1 MKNVKKAKNLNELQK
16 LLSPDRQEL
25 LSRFLERKWFK
36 NTEFQLQKE
45 ILILP
50 EDWEGYLADLVKRKD
65 EIRGLEILKLTSIQR
80 GDFMA
85 FTRFLVRVLHTNQE
99 INYREYVSYK
109 YGSNPGYKGIIL
121 LEDAGEIKYFVL
133 KKAEKFP
140 IGEPVYDTFG
150 EMIQYK
156 YGQLINLPKNAEKEI
171 KRQLGVKELEIK
183 RFIDLGQMY
192 PDVGKSNQHFSL
204 FAAVIDI
211 TKNSENIKKLKDQL
225 ITNTKMISFEL
236 LIEPVDRLHE
246 YIHKVD
252 DSFFLACVLRLI
264 SMGLIKIS

>member
-1 MKNVKKAKNLNELQK
+1 MNKFDKAKNIKELQQLLPADRQA
-16 LLSPDRQEL
+16 LLS
-25 LSRFLERKWFK
+25 SFLERRWFK
-36 NTEFQLQKE
+36 NTDFELQKE
-45 ILILP
+45 ILTLP
-50 EDWEGYLADLVKRKD
+50 VDWEGYLADLVKRKD
-65 EIRGLEILKLTSIQR
+65 EIRGLEILKLTSLQR

-121 LEDAGEIKYFVL
+121 LEEAGEIKYFII

-140 IGEPVYDTFG
+140 IGEPVYDSFG

-156 YGQLINLPKNAEKEI
+156 YGQLLNLPKNAEKEI
-171 KRQLGVKELEIK
+171 KRQLGVKEIEIK

-211 TKNSENIKKLKDQL
+211 TKNSENIKKLKDKL
-225 ITNTKMISFEL
+225 ISNTKMISFEL
-236 LIEPVDRLHE
+236 LIEPIDRLHE

-252 DSFFLACVLRLI
+252 DSFFLSCVVRLA
-264 SMGLIKIS
+264 SMGIIKIN